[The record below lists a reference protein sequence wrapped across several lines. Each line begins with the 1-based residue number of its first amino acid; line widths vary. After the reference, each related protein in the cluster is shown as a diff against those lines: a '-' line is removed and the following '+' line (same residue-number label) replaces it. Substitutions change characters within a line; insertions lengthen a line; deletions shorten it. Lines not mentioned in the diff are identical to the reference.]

1 MRRVLTTMTKA
12 YQGYLIDLDGTMYQ
26 GDEAIPFASDFVK
39 ALQEKQLPYVFVT
52 NNSSKTQQDVAMK
65 LKKLDIPAEPKQI
78 VTTSLATASY
88 ITENYGQSRC
98 YVIGEEGIHKALQE
112 EGHTITETENC
123 DVVVIGIDRNITYEK
138 LAKASIAV
146 RNGATFISTN
156 GDKAIPNERG
166 LLPGNGSL
174 TAVISICTGVDPVFI
189 GKPEAV
195 IMKEA
200 LHVLGLKADEALM
213 VGDNYATDIQAGI
226 QAGIDTLMVFTGVTP
241 FLEYEQLPVK
251 PTHYVH
257 NLKEWLE
264 KL

>member
-1 MRRVLTTMTKA
+1 MTKA

-26 GDEAIPFASDFVK
+26 GNEPIPYASDFVQT
-39 ALQEKQLPYVFVT
+39 LHHKQIPYVFVT
-52 NNSSKTQQDVAMK
+52 NNSSKTQEDVAAK
-65 LKKLDIPAEPKQI
+65 LRKLDIPAEPDQI

-88 ITENYGQSRC
+88 IKANHGLSRC
-98 YVIGEEGIHKALQE
+98 YVIGEEGLHKALRE
-112 EGHTITETENC
+112 EGHTITETEDC
-123 DVVVIGIDRNITYEK
+123 DMVVIGIDRNITYEK

-156 GDKAIPNERG
+156 GDKSIPNERG

-174 TAVISICTGVDPVFI
+174 TAVISICTGVDPIFI

-195 IMKEA
+195 IMEEA
-200 LHVLGLKADEALM
+200 LEVLGLSKEKALM

-226 QAGIDTLMVFTGVTP
+226 RAGIDTLMVFTGVTP
-241 FLEYEQLPVK
+241 FSDYEQLAVA

-257 NLKEWLE
+257 NLKEWME